1 MYQQFRQKFLELPI
15 VSLSEIRKA
24 FPDFDQKN
32 LINWQKKGYL
42 IKLRN
47 GYYFFSEAQT
57 DEYRLFEI
65 ANKLY
70 NPSYVSMESAL
81 DYYDIIPEAVYSIQS
96 ISTLKTIAFTNK
108 LGTFNYRTIK
118 KDLYFGYHLVKHETT
133 TFRMASREKAIL
145 DFLYLR
151 PDISHHQNFEALRWN
166 REELLLIDDRKLQE
180 YMGLYA
186 SPTLNKKLQF
196 LKTYLHA

>member
-1 MYQQFRQKFLELPI
+1 MYQRFRQNLIELPVI
-15 VSLSEIRKA
+15 TLTEISKS
-24 FPDFDQKN
+24 FPDFDTKN
-32 LINWQKKGYL
+32 LVNWQKKGYL

-47 GYYFFSEAQT
+47 GYYLFSETAT
-57 DEYRLFEI
+57 DEYRLFQI

-70 NPSYVSMESAL
+70 DPSYVSMESAL
-81 DYYDIIPEAVYSIQS
+81 NYYGIIPEAVYSIQS
-96 ISTLKTIAFTNK
+96 ISTRKTTAFSNK

-118 KDLYFGYHLVKHETT
+118 KALYFGYHLVIHEAT

-151 PDISHHQNFEALRWN
+151 PDISHYLSFEALRWN
-166 REELLLIDDRKLQE
+166 REELLLIDESKLQKYSE
-180 YMGLYA
+180 LYD
-186 SPTLNKKLQF
+186 SPTLNKKLEF